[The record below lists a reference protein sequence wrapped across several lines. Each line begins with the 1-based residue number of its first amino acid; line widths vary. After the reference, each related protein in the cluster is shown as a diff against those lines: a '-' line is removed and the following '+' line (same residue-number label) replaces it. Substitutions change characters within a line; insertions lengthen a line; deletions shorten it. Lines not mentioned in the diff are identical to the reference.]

1 MRPPLPA
8 LIPVVDDVIWWVKYQ
23 IRTMDDTTYTLA
35 IAALILLL
43 ALVML
48 GIRPKY

>member
-1 MRPPLPA
+1 MRLPIPA
-8 LIPVVDDVIWWVKYQ
+8 VIPVVDDVIWWIKYQ
-23 IRTMDDTTYTLA
+23 VLTMDDTTYTLA
-35 IAALILLL
+35 IAALILVL